1 MSDNQALVPV
11 NRELTVAVSRQLSM
25 VETML
30 GQSLVQDGVM
40 PILVPQTGE
49 RAHIGAVTFSPD
61 GRFVCSG
68 GRTGI
73 YQWDL
78 TTGYCLKHVELES
91 YSNGNLSFSSDGQL
105 ALMWINYTS
114 ILWDAI
120 SGKCINKFESDDHF
134 WVAEIL
140 PDSKTILSGH
150 GDGNLR
156 LWNIASGE
164 CLKIMGGHTGSVY
177 SIAISSD
184 GRLALSGAYKD
195 EFVHLWNLTTGQLLE
210 KFQGYTG
217 YISSMTFLPNNRLA
231 LITVSEDNN
240 LSYWDLSSGQC
251 LWVRKDCVS
260 TYGFSPEGSYILCGP
275 KMKHR
280 GTEKEKDLQLL
291 DASTGDCVL
300 LLKGQFA
307 WSTAAFSPD
316 GARILTGGRGATLSL
331 WDVNSGHCSIMGI
344 AAHIAR
350 CISFSK
356 DYIAFL
362 GANETLWLWH
372 IISNNFLP
380 CFRGFNDSRVTISQD
395 GQRLLSWGDDNNIK
409 VWNIATGQNLHVL
422 KGHSGRVFTANFS
435 IDGSNVLSLSKDDT
449 VRTWDINTGNC
460 LETLLI
466 EPVREQSESTM
477 EDYFSFFDKPFA
489 HSLISFAMLPSKNLV
504 ATSNGSPMKI
514 WDVTNRQLLHVYDLS
529 GTGIYFSPDGQ
540 RLLLIGRN
548 NNRIMDV
555 NTGHVIQTLEGPTL
569 TVQNRSRF
577 PSLIH
582 LAAFS
587 PNGNFVTA
595 FVNDGSLQLWDA
607 STGGCLHTLMEDGL
621 DTEYLAFSPDG
632 MLVIAGASDGVLR
645 FWDVDTGRFL
655 GSMTVFDDGSW
666 YVLSPD
672 GHYDSSDNG
681 ESDHLRWTVGME
693 SHPVAY
699 LKARFRVPRLLEKVM
714 FREL

>member
-25 VETML
+25 VETIH
-30 GQSLVQDGVM
+30 GQSLVHNGAI
-40 PILVPQTGE
+40 PILVPQTGD
-49 RAHIGAVTFSPD
+49 RARIGAVTFSLD
-61 GRFVCSG
+61 ERFVFSG
-68 GRTGI
+68 GRSGI

-78 TTGYCLKHVELES
+78 ATGYCLKHVELES
-91 YSNGNLSFSSDGQL
+91 SFDGILSFSSDGQL
-105 ALMWINYTS
+105 ALMWLNYTS

-120 SGKCINKFESDDHF
+120 SGKCINEFESDDQF
-134 WVAEIL
+134 SAAMIL
-140 PDSKTILSGH
+140 PDSKKILSGH

-156 LWNIASGE
+156 LWDIASGE
-164 CLKIMGGHTGSVY
+164 CLKVMGGHTGSVY

-184 GRLALSGAYKD
+184 GRQALSGTYED
-195 EFVHLWNLTTGQLLE
+195 TFVLLWDLTTGQLLE

-217 YISSMTFLPNNRLA
+217 RVCTMAFLPDNRPA
-231 LITVSEDNN
+231 LITVCEDKNQRF
-240 LSYWDLSSGQC
+240 WDLSSDQC
-251 LWVRKDCVS
+251 LWAREDSFRPVM
-260 TYGFSPEGSYILCGP
+260 FSPNGLDILYGS
-275 KMKHR
+275 KMAHR
-280 GTEKEKDLQLL
+280 GTEKEKELKLL
-291 DASTGDCVL
+291 DAVTGNYKQVL
-300 LLKGQFA
+300 HGQFV
-307 WSTAAFSPD
+307 WNTAAFTPD
-316 GARILTGGRGATLSL
+316 GTKILTGGRDATLSL
-331 WDVNSGHCSIMGI
+331 WDVNSAHCSIMGN
-344 AAHIAR
+344 ATHIAR

-372 IISNNFLP
+372 VVLNNFLP
-380 CFRGFNDSRVTISQD
+380 CFRGFNDSRVTFSQD

-422 KGHSGRVFTANFS
+422 KGHSGRVFSANFS
-435 IDGSNVLSLSKDDT
+435 IDGRNVLSLSKDDT

-466 EPVREQSESTM
+466 EPAREQSESTM
-477 EDYFSFFDKPFA
+477 EDHFSFFDKPFA
-489 HSLISFAMLPSKNLV
+489 HSLISFAMLPSKNLI

-529 GTGIYFSPDGQ
+529 GNGIYFSPDGQ
-540 RLLLIGRN
+540 QLLLIGRKN
-548 NNRIMDV
+548 NKIMDV
-555 NTGHVIQTLEGPTL
+555 NTGHIIQTLEGPSL

-577 PSLIH
+577 PSIMH

-595 FVNDGSLQLWDA
+595 FVNDGSLRLWDA
-607 STGGCLHTLMEDGL
+607 STGGCLHTLMVDGQ
-621 DTEYLAFSPDG
+621 DTEYVAFSPDG
-632 MLVIAGASDGVLR
+632 TLVIAGASDGALR
-645 FWDVDTGRFL
+645 LWDVDTGRFL
-655 GSMTVFDDGSW
+655 ASMTVFDDGSW

-699 LKARFRVPRLLEKVM
+699 FKARFRVPRLLEKVM